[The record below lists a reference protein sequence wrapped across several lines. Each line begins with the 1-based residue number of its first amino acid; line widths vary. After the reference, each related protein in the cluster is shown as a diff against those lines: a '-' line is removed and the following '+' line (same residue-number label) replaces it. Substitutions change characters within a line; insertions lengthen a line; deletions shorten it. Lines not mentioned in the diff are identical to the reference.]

1 MNEIFFIDRCLRKK
15 LADSLRNVGATV
27 EIHDDHFIKDI
38 KDKDWLRIVG
48 ERNWVVLTKD
58 KKIASRPLELLAVA
72 QGNVRLFAFVGGDV
86 SGVLVAQAFVNA
98 LKNMQRFIRGN
109 QAPFIAKV
117 YQSGLVKPCKNRKE
131 LLRML
136 PKTVNKSSQINL
148 P

>member
-1 MNEIFFIDRCLRKK
+1 MNEIFFIDRCLGKK

-27 EIHDDHFIKDI
+27 EIHDAHFSQDI
-38 KDKDWLRIVG
+38 NDEDWLRIVG

-58 KKIASRPLELLAVA
+58 KKIANRSLELLAVA
-72 QGNVRLFAFVGGDV
+72 QGNVRLF
-86 SGVLVAQAFVNA
+86 VLVDGNVSRDVMAQAFVNA
-98 LKNMQRFIRGN
+98 LEKMQKFIRGN

-117 YQSGLVKPCKNRKE
+117 YQSGLVKLCKNRRE

-136 PKTVNKSSQINL
+136 PKPVSKSSQINL

>member
-1 MNEIFFIDRCLRKK
+1 MNEIFFIDRCLGKK

-27 EIHDDHFIKDI
+27 EIHDDHFSQDI
-38 KDKDWLRIVG
+38 NDEDWLRIIG

-86 SGVLVAQAFVNA
+86 PGVVVAQAFVNG
-98 LKNMQRFIRGN
+98 LENMQRFIRGN

-117 YQSGLVKPCKNRKE
+117 HQSGKVTSCKNQKE
-131 LLRML
+131 LLKKL
-136 PKTVNKSSQINL
+136 PQKASL
-148 P
+148 GD

>member
-1 MNEIFFIDRCLRKK
+1 MNEIFFIDRCLGTK

-27 EIHDDHFIKDI
+27 EIHDDHFDPDMKDE
-38 KDKDWLRIVG
+38 DWLRIVG

-72 QGNVRLFAFVGGDV
+72 QGNVRLFAFVDGDV
-86 SGVLVAQAFVNA
+86 PGVVVAQAFVNA
-98 LKNMQRFIRGN
+98 LENMQRFIRGN

-117 YQSGLVKPCKNRKE
+117 YQSGLVKPCKNQKE

-136 PKTVNKSSQINL
+136 PKPVSKSSQINL